1 MTTVDKMPQ
10 LLKLFMLAL
19 LFQTV
24 AGLQQPR
31 AEGGG
36 YDIDCKIILCLPA
49 GFPSGCSDAYS
60 TFISRI
66 TSVPPKPPIGFCA
79 MGSVRD
85 IEMHDTHPD
94 RLDVMNSVIGDR
106 SMSRTLRSVK
116 VEYHRSRTTCCRGRE
131 CDDEY
136 PCTFTYFINGDG
148 SRFRQRNIEGHH
160 TGSKVLYTDIDGRAC
175 VAGNSESWI
184 PPETQCRTWG
194 RDDDSYC
201 WTVRPGYWKR
211 NATCQGGAFGQ

>member
-1 MTTVDKMPQ
+1 MRNLWSLFFVF
-10 LLKLFMLAL
+10 LLL
-19 LFQTV
+19 V
-24 AGLQQPR
+24 
-31 AEGGG
+31 GGIG
-36 YDIDCKIILCLPA
+36 TPSKAKAFDMDCKLILCLPA

-66 TSVPPKPPIGFCA
+66 TAVPPKPPIGFCA

-85 IEMHDTHPD
+85 VEMHDSHPD
-94 RLDVMNSVIGDR
+94 RLDVMNDVIDQAE
-106 SMSRTLRSVK
+106 MERTLRSVK
-116 VEYHRSRTTCCRGRE
+116 VEYYRARTTCCRGRE

-148 SRFRQRNIEGHH
+148 SRFRQRNIDGHH
-160 TGSKVLYTDIDGRAC
+160 TGSKVLYTDLEGKAC
-175 VAGNSESWI
+175 VAGNSQSWV

-201 WTVRPGYWKR
+201 WTVRPGYWQR
-211 NATCQGGAFGQ
+211 NATCRLGE